1 MTASQLPVFRANA
14 PLDEQLTA
22 SRMNAIVDYL
32 RQLTPKDGTGTRI
45 EQTPYGS
52 IIHASSSGGGGAIDH
67 PWKVRRA
74 TKLVGET
81 VLVGYT
87 VRIGVLEVSG
97 TSVVPTIDAV
107 PMSAD
112 YNDNFIEVPIE
123 TPGFLMLK
131 LTVDDTDPYAIECSA
146 AEITFEE
153 PTEPDNTS
161 TERYIRIAAIST
173 AGAIAQEKFT
183 TINCARA
190 GDFQEIDNL
199 RQWSS

>member
-14 PLDEQLTA
+14 PLVDQLTA
-22 SRMNAIVDYL
+22 SRLNAIVDYL
-32 RQLTPKDGTGTRI
+32 RQLTPKDGNGTRV

-52 IIHASSSGGGGAIDH
+52 VIHATSFGGGGAIDH

-74 TKLVGET
+74 TKLVGEE

-87 VRIGVLEVSG
+87 IRIGSLIVSG
-97 TSVVPTIDAV
+97 TNIVPTIDAT
-107 PMSAD
+107 PMSPD
-112 YNDNFIEVPIE
+112 YNENFVEVPVD
-123 TPGFLMLK
+123 TAGFLMLK
-131 LTVDDTDPYAIECSA
+131 LNVDDEDPYQITCVT

-153 PTEPDNTS
+153 PVEPDNTL
-161 TERYIRIAAIST
+161 TERYIRIEAISA
-173 AGAIAQEKFT
+173 AGAIAQEVFT

-199 RQWSS
+199 RKWSS